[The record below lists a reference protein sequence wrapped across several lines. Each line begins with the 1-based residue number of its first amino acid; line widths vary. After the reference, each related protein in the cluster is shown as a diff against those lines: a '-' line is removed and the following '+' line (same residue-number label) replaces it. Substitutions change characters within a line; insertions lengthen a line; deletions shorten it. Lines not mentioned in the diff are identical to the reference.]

1 MVKTVLVTYA
11 SQTEATAEVAE
22 FIGKTLAE
30 QGLLVTVKPV
40 TQVSDANCFEAVVV
54 GSGVQMEHTYREAQ
68 QFLKRSRSVLAH
80 KPLGLFITC
89 ASLSKDTPESR
100 AKAAN
105 YMTQLTDAAG
115 VPVASQSVF
124 AGRMD
129 MARVKGLMGMLMRKS
144 NTQAEDWRD
153 WEAIRQWSLG
163 LARQWNE

>member
-1 MVKTVLVTYA
+1 MAKTVLVTYA

-22 FIGKTLAE
+22 FIGKNLEE

-40 TQVSDANCFEAVVV
+40 TQVPDASRFEAVVV

-68 QFLKRSRSVLAH
+68 QFLKRSRSTLAQ
-80 KPLGLFITC
+80 KPLALFITC
-89 ASLSKDTPESR
+89 ASLSKDTPEAR
-100 AKAAN
+100 AKAEN
-105 YMTQLTDAAG
+105 YMAQLTSAAG

-144 NTQAEDWRD
+144 DVKAEDWRD
-153 WEAIRQWSLG
+153 WEAIRQWTLG
-163 LARQWNE
+163 LAQQWNG